1 MSFLYSLFSF
11 LKTLSST
18 LGCMQRLGAENLIP
32 LDREIERT
40 LKRILKDKREA
51 TEMEQQPMEH
61 MEGFGGEDVGSR
73 RAGSVHPDA
82 ATMDTI
88 LRLSGIMLFHRFL
101 CHL

>member
-40 LKRILKDKREA
+40 LKRIIKDKREA
-51 TEMEQQPMEH
+51 T
-61 MEGFGGEDVGSR
+61 
-73 RAGSVHPDA
+73 
-82 ATMDTI
+82 
-88 LRLSGIMLFHRFL
+88 
-101 CHL
+101 